1 MCTDKA
7 LDELSDFSALVEE
20 SRKTGQDWKIVFVAG
35 LGGRGGVMPS
45 TEDAQEHLKKMVY
58 SIQNGAISSYLAFDR
73 DGVLVQFS

>member
-1 MCTDKA
+1 
-7 LDELSDFSALVEE
+7 
-20 SRKTGQDWKIVFVAG
+20 
-35 LGGRGGVMPS
+35 MPS